1 MMGKI
6 LIEADTETQEI
17 QLMGSKCTNMD
28 FCAVITSAVRQAAKG
43 KMITDMDVVLMA
55 KAFMDNIVPECAL
68 KVMDEEKPQ
77 RPKSKDFANLDDA
90 MGMFD
95 KLLRETFG
103 KGEGE

>member
-6 LIEADTETQEI
+6 LIEADTETQKI

-43 KMITDMDVVLMA
+43 KMVTDRDVLIMA
-55 KAFMDNIVPECAL
+55 KALTYIAPECAL
-68 KVMDEEKPQ
+68 KVMDEKPQ

-95 KLLRETFG
+95 KLLRDTFG
-103 KGEGE
+103 KDEGEDE